1 MAPIRKGRNNLR
13 ILALES
19 SAIAASVC
27 VLEDEKI
34 LSEFYM
40 NTKQTHSQTL
50 LPMAK
55 TAMEYAGLS
64 VKDLDLLAV
73 SAGPGSFTGV
83 RIGVACV
90 KGLAFPQ
97 NTPCCGVS
105 TLEAMAMNL
114 RQQKALVCAC
124 MDARCGQVYN
134 ALFLTDGETVQRV
147 TEDRALSIEEL
158 EKELPQRLQEAG
170 KPLIL
175 VGDGAKLCF
184 DSPFF
189 EVLPAQLAPEH
200 MRMQRASGVAEAAR
214 RAFEKGETVAPEQLA
229 PIYLRL
235 PQAQR
240 ELKKRLQKQQ
250 A

>member
-1 MAPIRKGRNNLR
+1 MR

-19 SAIAASVC
+19 SAVAASAC
-27 VLEDEKI
+27 VMEDEKI

-55 TAMEYAGLS
+55 AALDCAGLS
-64 VKDLDLLAV
+64 VKEMDLLVV

-83 RIGVACV
+83 RIGVACI
-90 KGLAFPQ
+90 KGLAFPD
-97 NTPCCGVS
+97 NKSCCGVS

-114 RQQKALVCAC
+114 RGQQALVCAV

-134 ALFLTDGETVQRV
+134 GLFLTGENRVQRL
-147 TEDRALSIEEL
+147 TEDRALSMEEL
-158 EKELPQRLQEAG
+158 AAELPTWMKEREI
-170 KPLIL
+170 PLIL
-175 VGDGAKLCF
+175 VGDGARLCF
-184 DSPFF
+184 ESPYF
-189 EVLPAQLAPEH
+189 ADISCALAPEH
-200 MRMQRASGVAEAAR
+200 LRMQRASGVAEAAR
-214 RAFEKGETVAPEQLA
+214 QAFLEGNTVSPERLA

-240 ELKKRLQKQQ
+240 ELNKRLAQQKEQQ
-250 A
+250 G

>member
-1 MAPIRKGRNNLR
+1 MR

-27 VLEDEKI
+27 VMEEEKI

-55 TAMEYAGLS
+55 TALEYAGLS
-64 VKDLDLLAV
+64 IKDLDLLAV

-83 RIGVACV
+83 RIGVACI

-97 NTPCCGVS
+97 NTPCCGIS
-105 TLEAMAMNL
+105 TLEAMAMNF
-114 RQQKALVCAC
+114 RQQEGLVCAC

-134 ALFLTDGETVQRV
+134 ALFLTGGGAVQRL

-158 EKELPQRLQEAG
+158 AKELPQRIQETG
-170 KPLIL
+170 KPLLL

-184 DSPFF
+184 TSPFF
-189 EVLPAQLAPEH
+189 EAIPAQLAPEH
-200 MRMQRASGVAEAAR
+200 LQMQRASGVAEAAR
-214 RAFEKGETVAPEQLA
+214 RAFERGEIVTPEQLA

-240 ELKKRLQKQQ
+240 ELKKRLQKQE

>member
-1 MAPIRKGRNNLR
+1 MR

-19 SAIAASVC
+19 SAVAASAC
-27 VLEDEKI
+27 VMEDEKI

-55 TAMEYAGLS
+55 AALDCAGLS
-64 VKDLDLLAV
+64 VNEMNLLAV

-83 RIGVACV
+83 RIGVACI
-90 KGLAFPQ
+90 KGLAFPD
-97 NTPCCGVS
+97 NKSCCGVS

-114 RQQKALVCAC
+114 RGQQALVCAV

-134 ALFLTDGETVQRV
+134 GLFLTGENRVQRL
-147 TEDRALSIEEL
+147 TEDRALSMEEL
-158 EKELPQRLQEAG
+158 AAELPTWMKEREI
-170 KPLIL
+170 PLIL
-175 VGDGAKLCF
+175 VGDGARLCF
-184 DSPFF
+184 ESPYF
-189 EVLPAQLAPEH
+189 ADISCALAPEH
-200 MRMQRASGVAEAAR
+200 LRMQRASGVAEAAR
-214 RAFEKGETVAPEQLA
+214 QAFLEGNTVSPERLA

-240 ELKKRLQKQQ
+240 ELNKRLAQQKEQQ
-250 A
+250 G

>member
-1 MAPIRKGRNNLR
+1 MR

-19 SAIAASVC
+19 SAVAASAC
-27 VLEDEKI
+27 VQEDEKI

-55 TAMEYAGLS
+55 AALDCAGLS
-64 VKDLDLLAV
+64 VNDMDLLAV

-83 RIGVACV
+83 RIGVACI
-90 KGLAFPQ
+90 KGLAFPN
-97 NTPCCGVS
+97 NTSCCGVS

-114 RQQKALVCAC
+114 RGQQALVCAV

-134 ALFLTDGETVQRV
+134 ALFLTGEDKVQRL

-158 EKELPQRLQEAG
+158 AAELPTWIQGPEISLV
-170 KPLIL
+170 L

-184 DSPFF
+184 ESPYF
-189 EVLPAQLAPEH
+189 AGISCRMAPEH
-200 MRMQRASGVAEAAR
+200 LRMQRASGVAEAAR
-214 RAFEKGETVAPEQLA
+214 QSFLAEHRVVSPERLA

-240 ELKKRLQKQQ
+240 ELKKRLAQQEKQQ
-250 A
+250 S

>member
-1 MAPIRKGRNNLR
+1 MR

-19 SAIAASVC
+19 SAVAASAC
-27 VLEDEKI
+27 VMEDEKI

-55 TAMEYAGLS
+55 AALDCAGLS
-64 VKDLDLLAV
+64 VNEMNLLAV

-83 RIGVACV
+83 RIGVACI
-90 KGLAFPQ
+90 KGLAFPK
-97 NTPCCGVS
+97 NTSCCGVS

-114 RQQKALVCAC
+114 RGQQALVCAV

-134 ALFLTDGETVQRV
+134 GLFLTGENRVQRL
-147 TEDRALSIEEL
+147 TEDRALSMEEL
-158 EKELPQRLQEAG
+158 AAELPTWMKEREI
-170 KPLIL
+170 PLIL
-175 VGDGAKLCF
+175 VGDGARLCF
-184 DSPFF
+184 ESPYF
-189 EVLPAQLAPEH
+189 ADISCALAPEH
-200 MRMQRASGVAEAAR
+200 LRMQRASGVAEAAR
-214 RAFEKGETVAPEQLA
+214 QAFLEGNTVSPERLA

-240 ELKKRLQKQQ
+240 ELNKRLAQQKEQQ
-250 A
+250 G

>member
-1 MAPIRKGRNNLR
+1 MR

-19 SAIAASVC
+19 SAVAASAC
-27 VLEDEKI
+27 VMEDEKI

-55 TAMEYAGLS
+55 AALDCAGLS
-64 VKDLDLLAV
+64 VNEMNLLAV

-83 RIGVACV
+83 RIGVACI
-90 KGLAFPQ
+90 KGLAFPD
-97 NTPCCGVS
+97 NKSCCGVS

-114 RQQKALVCAC
+114 RGQQALVCAV

-134 ALFLTDGETVQRV
+134 GLFLTGENRVQRL
-147 TEDRALSIEEL
+147 TEDRALSMEEL
-158 EKELPQRLQEAG
+158 AAELPTWMKEREI
-170 KPLIL
+170 PLIL
-175 VGDGAKLCF
+175 VGDGARLCF
-184 DSPFF
+184 ESPYF
-189 EVLPAQLAPEH
+189 ADISCALAPEH
-200 MRMQRASGVAEAAR
+200 LRMQRASGVAEAAR
-214 RAFEKGETVAPEQLA
+214 QAFLEGNTVSPERLA

-240 ELKKRLQKQQ
+240 ELNKRLAQQKEEQG
-250 A
+250 

>member
-1 MAPIRKGRNNLR
+1 MR

-19 SAIAASVC
+19 SAVAASAC
-27 VLEDEKI
+27 VMEDEKI

-55 TAMEYAGLS
+55 AALDCAGLS
-64 VKDLDLLAV
+64 VKEMDLLAV

-83 RIGVACV
+83 RIGVACI
-90 KGLAFPQ
+90 KGLAFPD
-97 NTPCCGVS
+97 NKSCCGVS

-114 RQQKALVCAC
+114 RGQQALVCAV

-134 ALFLTDGETVQRV
+134 GLFLTGENRVQRL

-158 EKELPQRLQEAG
+158 AAELPTWMKEREI
-170 KPLIL
+170 PLIL
-175 VGDGAKLCF
+175 VGDGARLCF
-184 DSPFF
+184 ESPCF
-189 EVLPAQLAPEH
+189 AGISCALAPEH
-200 MRMQRASGVAEAAR
+200 LRMQRASGVAEAAR
-214 RAFEKGETVAPEQLA
+214 QAFLEGNTVSPERLA

-240 ELKKRLQKQQ
+240 ELNKRLAQQKEQKV
-250 A
+250 

>member
-1 MAPIRKGRNNLR
+1 MR

-19 SAIAASVC
+19 SAVAASAC
-27 VLEDEKI
+27 VMEDEKI

-55 TAMEYAGLS
+55 AALDCAGLS
-64 VKDLDLLAV
+64 VNEMILLAV

-83 RIGVACV
+83 RIGVACI
-90 KGLAFPQ
+90 KGLAFPK
-97 NTPCCGVS
+97 NTSCCGVS

-114 RQQKALVCAC
+114 RGQQALVCAV

-134 ALFLTDGETVQRV
+134 GLFLTGENRVQRL
-147 TEDRALSIEEL
+147 TEDRALSMEEL
-158 EKELPQRLQEAG
+158 AAELPTWMKEREI
-170 KPLIL
+170 PLIL
-175 VGDGAKLCF
+175 VGDGARLCF
-184 DSPFF
+184 ESPYF
-189 EVLPAQLAPEH
+189 ADISCALAPEH
-200 MRMQRASGVAEAAR
+200 LRMQRASGVAEAAR
-214 RAFEKGETVAPEQLA
+214 QAFLEGNTVSPERLA

-240 ELKKRLQKQQ
+240 ELNKRLAQQKEQQ
-250 A
+250 G

>member
-1 MAPIRKGRNNLR
+1 MR

-19 SAIAASVC
+19 SAVAASAC
-27 VLEDEKI
+27 VMEDEKI

-55 TAMEYAGLS
+55 AALDCAGLS
-64 VKDLDLLAV
+64 VKEMDLLAV

-83 RIGVACV
+83 RIGVACI
-90 KGLAFPQ
+90 KGLAFPK
-97 NTPCCGVS
+97 NTSCCGVS

-114 RQQKALVCAC
+114 RGQQALVCAV

-134 ALFLTDGETVQRV
+134 GLFLTGENRVQRL
-147 TEDRALSIEEL
+147 TEDRALSMEEL
-158 EKELPQRLQEAG
+158 AAELPTWMKGREI
-170 KPLIL
+170 PLIL
-175 VGDGAKLCF
+175 VGDGARLCF
-184 DSPFF
+184 ESPCF
-189 EVLPAQLAPEH
+189 VGISCALAPEH
-200 MRMQRASGVAEAAR
+200 LRMQRASGVAEAAR
-214 RAFEKGETVAPEQLA
+214 QAFLEGKTVPPERLA

-240 ELKKRLQKQQ
+240 ELNKRLAQQKEQQ
-250 A
+250 G

>member
-1 MAPIRKGRNNLR
+1 MR

-19 SAIAASVC
+19 SAVAASAC
-27 VLEDEKI
+27 VMEDEKI

-55 TAMEYAGLS
+55 AALDCAGLS
-64 VKDLDLLAV
+64 VNEMNLLAV

-83 RIGVACV
+83 RIGVACI
-90 KGLAFPQ
+90 KGLAFPK
-97 NTPCCGVS
+97 NTSCCGVS

-114 RQQKALVCAC
+114 RGQQALVCAV

-134 ALFLTDGETVQRV
+134 GLFLTGENRVQRL
-147 TEDRALSIEEL
+147 TEDRALSMEEL
-158 EKELPQRLQEAG
+158 AAELPTWMKEREI
-170 KPLIL
+170 PLIL
-175 VGDGAKLCF
+175 VGDGARLCF
-184 DSPFF
+184 ESPYF
-189 EVLPAQLAPEH
+189 ADISCALAPEH
-200 MRMQRASGVAEAAR
+200 LRMQRASGVAEAAR
-214 RAFEKGETVAPEQLA
+214 QAFLEGKTVPPERLA

-240 ELKKRLQKQQ
+240 ELNKRLAQQKEQQ
-250 A
+250 G

>member
-1 MAPIRKGRNNLR
+1 MR

-19 SAIAASVC
+19 SAVAASAC
-27 VLEDEKI
+27 VMEDEKI

-55 TAMEYAGLS
+55 AALDCAGLS
-64 VKDLDLLAV
+64 VNEMNLLAV

-83 RIGVACV
+83 RIGVACI
-90 KGLAFPQ
+90 KGLAFPD
-97 NTPCCGVS
+97 NKSCCGVS

-114 RQQKALVCAC
+114 RGQQALVCAV

-134 ALFLTDGETVQRV
+134 GLFLTGENRVQRL
-147 TEDRALSIEEL
+147 TEDRALSMEEL
-158 EKELPQRLQEAG
+158 AAELPTWMKEREI
-170 KPLIL
+170 PLIL
-175 VGDGAKLCF
+175 VGDGARLCF
-184 DSPFF
+184 ESPYF
-189 EVLPAQLAPEH
+189 ADISCALAPEH
-200 MRMQRASGVAEAAR
+200 LRMQRASGVAEAAR
-214 RAFEKGETVAPEQLA
+214 QAFLEGKTVPPERLA

-240 ELKKRLQKQQ
+240 ELNKRLAQQKEQQ
-250 A
+250 G